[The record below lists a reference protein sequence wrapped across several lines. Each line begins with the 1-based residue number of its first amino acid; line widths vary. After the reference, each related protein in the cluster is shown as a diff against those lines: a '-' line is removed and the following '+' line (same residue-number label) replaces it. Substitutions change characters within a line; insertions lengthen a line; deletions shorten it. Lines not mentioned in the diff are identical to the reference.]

1 MKTVTEG
8 PRVFVFNFPAPE
20 LLEEMSVEYYQ
31 ECRITGAGSVEI
43 ELRDRSTDIISATR
57 FLPAGF
63 TVGAVVTDDG
73 VLQVTCTRDNAKP
86 VVMRE
91 CSDWTAYTVRRADHE
106 GE

>member
-1 MKTVTEG
+1 MHLGSGEHCGVGDDDTG
-8 PRVFVFNFPAPE
+8 GN
-20 LLEEMSVEYYQ
+20 L
-31 ECRITGAGSVEI
+31 TGAGSIEI

-73 VLQVTCTRDNAKP
+73 VLQVICTRDDAKA

-91 CSDWTAYTVRRADHE
+91 CSDWTAYTVRRAHHE